1 MKRALTDAVSVEGEA
16 IVAFLAAECVA
27 QQFVFD
33 HVAERRCVRA
43 AGRLTLLLHFDRVV
57 DDLSASTSA
66 ASMTNPYLGHMTVAT
81 AYGIK

>member
-43 AGRLTLLLHFDRVV
+43 KRERERDYNAL
-57 DDLSASTSA
+57 ASQQ
-66 ASMTNPYLGHMTVAT
+66 V
-81 AYGIK
+81 